1 MGCDPQVW
9 RKLRIQGAKST
20 AKTKINALRAE
31 NGGSHCNPSTGEA
44 EAGRQVW
51 ATCEADS
58 KLKQNRK
65 QMCESNVK

>member
-1 MGCDPQVW
+1 MTET
-9 RKLRIQGAKST
+9 I
-20 AKTKINALRAE
+20 KIKALRAE
-31 NGGSHCNPSTGEA
+31 YGGSHCNPSTGEA

-58 KLKQNRK
+58 KLKQKRK